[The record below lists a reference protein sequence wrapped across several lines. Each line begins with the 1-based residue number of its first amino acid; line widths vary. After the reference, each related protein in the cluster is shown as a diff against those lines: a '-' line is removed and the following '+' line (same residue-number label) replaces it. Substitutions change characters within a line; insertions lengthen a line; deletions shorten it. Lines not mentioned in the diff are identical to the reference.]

1 MLWSANRVKNHD
13 ASEALTHWTN
23 VSNVSVVSGGIEGG
37 SCFKFEPT
45 ASMQQA
51 ITVAGQPPE
60 LLFRCMFLPGQDV
73 HSGAK
78 TRSEVEFIITYGDG
92 TQDTYVIPVRAFN

>member
-1 MLWSANRVKNHD
+1 MLWSRNRLKNHD
-13 ASEALTHWTN
+13 ATEGLTHWEQ

-51 ITVAGQPPE
+51 ATIAGQPPE
-60 LLFRCMFLPGQDV
+60 LYFACYFLPGQCVDTG
-73 HSGAK
+73 SR
-78 TRSEVEFIITYGDG
+78 TRAEVEFTVEFGDG
-92 TQDTYVIPVRAFN
+92 TEATYRIPVRAYS